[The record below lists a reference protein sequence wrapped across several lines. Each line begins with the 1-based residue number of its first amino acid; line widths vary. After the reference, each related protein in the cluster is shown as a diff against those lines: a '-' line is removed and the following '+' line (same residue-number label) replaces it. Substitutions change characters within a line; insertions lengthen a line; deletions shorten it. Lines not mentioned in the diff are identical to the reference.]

1 MEDDSDWPT
10 QKAANESTP
19 SADAPCL
26 ASGMATTTSMP
37 RLCRRVIADDHEVV
51 RSGLRSLIK
60 SQTDWEVVAE
70 AADGKEAVSK
80 AIETRPDVAVL
91 DYSMPLIIGTEVTR
105 QIRARLPRTEV
116 LIFTI
121 HDDEMLV
128 RELLGAG
135 ARGYVL
141 KSDTRLDLLSAIES
155 VATHKAFFTAK
166 VAEAL
171 LTSFLARSRGE
182 ATALSNRERSVVQLI
197 AEGHT
202 NKEMATILNTSLKVV
217 EMQRASLMKKRD
229 LSSSAAIVRY
239 AIRNRLVE
247 P

>member
-1 MEDDSDWPT
+1 M
-10 QKAANESTP
+10 
-19 SADAPCL
+19 SAPYTR
-26 ASGMATTTSMP
+26 ASRSGPDML
-37 RLCRRVIADDHEVV
+37 RILIADDHDVV
-51 RSGLRSLIK
+51 RSGLRSLIE

-80 AIETRPDVAVL
+80 AIGTRPDVAVL
-91 DYSMPLIIGTEVTR
+91 DYSMPLINGAEVTR

-128 RELLGAG
+128 RELLCAG

-141 KSDTRLDLLSAIES
+141 KSDSRLDLLSAIES
-155 VATHKAFFTAK
+155 VAAHKAVFTTK
-166 VAEAL
+166 VAEVL
-171 LTSFLARSRGE
+171 LASFVERSRGDA
-182 ATALSNRERSVVQLI
+182 ATLSDRERGVVQLI

-202 NKEMATILNTSLKVV
+202 NKEVATILNMSLNVV
-217 EMQRASLMKKRD
+217 ETQRASLMRKLD
-229 LSSSAAIVRY
+229 LASSAAIVRY
-239 AIRNRLVE
+239 AIRNGLIE

>member
-1 MEDDSDWPT
+1 V
-10 QKAANESTP
+10 
-19 SADAPCL
+19 APR
-26 ASGMATTTSMP
+26 SGPDML
-37 RLCRRVIADDHEVV
+37 RILIADDHDVV
-51 RSGLRSLIK
+51 RSGLRSLIE

-80 AIETRPDVAVL
+80 AIDTRPDVAVL
-91 DYSMPLIIGTEVTR
+91 DYSMPLINGAEVTR

-128 RELLGAG
+128 RELLCAG

-141 KSDTRLDLLSAIES
+141 KSDSRLDLLSAIES
-155 VATHKAFFTAK
+155 VGEHKAVFTTK

-171 LTSFLARSRGE
+171 LASFVERSRGE
-182 ATALSNRERSVVQLI
+182 AATLSDRERGVVQLI

-202 NKEMATILNTSLKVV
+202 NKEVATILNMSVNVV
-217 EMQRASLMKKRD
+217 ETQRASLMRKLD
-229 LSSSAAIVRY
+229 LASSAAIVRY
-239 AIRNRLVE
+239 AIRNGLIE